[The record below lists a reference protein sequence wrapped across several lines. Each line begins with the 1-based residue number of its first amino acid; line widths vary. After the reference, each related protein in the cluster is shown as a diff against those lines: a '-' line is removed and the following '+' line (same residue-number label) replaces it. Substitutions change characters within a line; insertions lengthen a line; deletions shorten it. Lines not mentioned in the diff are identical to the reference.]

1 MSWVVSKLLE
11 WNVTG
16 RYRITHARASQR
28 VYTQF
33 IPLRL
38 KNYLCFIT
46 LLNARGLVTGTAVLA
61 DEKCLSKKT
70 EVYLILS
77 MFSEICFRSDRRIS
91 TDTVRSDL
99 IRCCPFTQGHSI
111 LGDPGAVSR
120 VGTKGGTKV
129 FKYGRKS
136 SWVPTLTELFPKIR
150 ADAGSWLGT
159 KMLCIIVPNRRTVS
173 PEFFFREFVH
183 HGYCLATLARFV
195 HQTCA
200 SKGNFYLLLS

>member
-16 RYRITHARASQR
+16 RYRITHASASQR

-38 KNYLCFIT
+38 KNSFFYNIAQCMRSGHRNCSVSGREMPLKKDWRILDVIYVQRDLFPVWPQDFYWYRT
-46 LLNARGLVTGTAVLA
+46 QRPNTMLPFHSGSLHPRRPRGSQSGR
-61 DEKCLSKKT
+61 EK
-70 EVYLILS
+70 
-77 MFSEICFRSDRRIS
+77 
-91 TDTVRSDL
+91 
-99 IRCCPFTQGHSI
+99 
-111 LGDPGAVSR
+111 A
-120 VGTKGGTKV
+120 
-129 FKYGRKS
+129 GRKFS
-136 SWVPTLTELFPKIR
+136 STGETAPGHRLSPNYFEKFERMPAPDW
-150 ADAGSWLGT
+150 AQ
-159 KMLCIIVPNRRTVS
+159 KMLCIIVPNRRTFS